1 MAEWTWIERLNNVF
15 QTCLGIISGMSLMH
29 LILLSVSGNDS
40 SFLSMYEPLAVVLSL
55 VFLIFT
61 NLTVIFG
68 FALSLIYREKA
79 EMLAMRREQE
89 KVSKMRMQQMIT
101 IVLTGMCG
109 LALVALYWTPRSASF
124 VVFRSTYK

>member
-40 SFLSMYEPLAVVLSL
+40 SFQSMYEPLAVVLSL

-109 LALVALYWTPRSASF
+109 LALLALYWTPRSASF
-124 VVFRSTYK
+124 VVFRNTYK